1 MNHLEGALHKKKRNQ
16 RVTATKKRRKISDL
30 NPDIWIISKGRDSQF
45 DLSAIESGKNTDPV
59 KEYQI
64 SDIARYLLNPNP
76 IEVEKR
82 LIGCEIHYPQRT
94 ATKIIRNIK
103 RLFPRRLRKHWNG
116 NGIPPEVLISNC
128 KIKIPSLKDKD
139 FESHLNTIYES
150 LRAYDAVSKRLPQLD
165 PYKIAHIIGI
175 CQDIGGNFSYLKLQ
189 GSIDDKL
196 KYVNNYVSKSVGV
209 LLRKAHIA
217 DGLFEMR
224 GFDFGAYDSG
234 RTHRLIT
241 YQKNGKP
248 SCCVLN
254 SNNKVDF
261 AIDDAELIKYML
273 LLEQSLKADANLKN
287 AFDLCIRN
295 QASPFKL
302 FLNRQL
308 EVDYSKSP
316 FPEIY
321 RDILKAKN
329 IDPNQQNLIRP
340 ALNYLQIGISFNYIP
355 QSNGAEEKM
364 MTLISVLHDLR
375 ALDVLRKNLPQVYA
389 EISKYVSVS
398 EAGKFYLLDSI
409 EGFNH
414 DE

>member
-1 MNHLEGALHKKKRNQ
+1 M
-16 RVTATKKRRKISDL
+16 
-30 NPDIWIISKGRDSQF
+30 
-45 DLSAIESGKNTDPV
+45 
-59 KEYQI
+59 
-64 SDIARYLLNPNP
+64 
-76 IEVEKR
+76 
-82 LIGCEIHYPQRT
+82 
-94 ATKIIRNIK
+94 
-103 RLFPRRLRKHWNG
+103 
-116 NGIPPEVLISNC
+116 
-128 KIKIPSLKDKD
+128 
-139 FESHLNTIYES
+139 
-150 LRAYDAVSKRLPQLD
+150 
-165 PYKIAHIIGI
+165 
-175 CQDIGGNFSYLKLQ
+175 
-189 GSIDDKL
+189 
-196 KYVNNYVSKSVGV
+196 
-209 LLRKAHIA
+209 
-217 DGLFEMR
+217 
-224 GFDFGAYDSG
+224 
-234 RTHRLIT
+234 
-241 YQKNGKP
+241 
-248 SCCVLN
+248 N

-261 AIDDAELIKYML
+261 ALDDAELIKYML

-302 FLNRQL
+302 FLNKQF

-321 RDILKAKN
+321 RHILKANN

-375 ALDVLRKNLPQVYA
+375 ALDLLRKNLPRVYD

>member
-1 MNHLEGALHKKKRNQ
+1 
-16 RVTATKKRRKISDL
+16 VTATKTERKSSDL
-30 NPDIWIISKGRDSQF
+30 NSDIWIISKGKDSQF
-45 DLSAIESGKNTDPV
+45 DLSAIESGKNTDAV
-59 KEYQI
+59 REYQI
-64 SDIARYLLNPNP
+64 SDIAHYLLNPNP

-82 LIGCEIHYPQRT
+82 LVGCEIHYPQRT
-94 ATKIIRNIK
+94 ITKIIENIK
-103 RLFPRRLRKHWNG
+103 RVFPRRLRKNWHG
-116 NGIPPEVLISNC
+116 SAIPPEVLISNC

-139 FESHLNTIYES
+139 LESHLNTIYEA

-165 PYKIAHIIGI
+165 PYKIAHLIGI

-196 KYVNNYVSKSVGV
+196 KYLNNYVSKNVGV

-217 DGLFEMR
+217 EGLFEMR

-234 RTHRLIT
+234 RAHRLIT
-241 YQKNGKP
+241 YQKNGKRR
-248 SCCVLN
+248 SCVLD
-254 SNNKVDF
+254 SNNKVGY
-261 AIDDAELIKYML
+261 ALDDTELIKYML
-273 LLEQSLKADANLKN
+273 LLGQSLEADANLKN
-287 AFDLCIRN
+287 AFGLCIQK
-295 QASPFKL
+295 QAHPFKL
-302 FLNRQL
+302 FLNKQL

-316 FPEIY
+316 FPKIY

-329 IDPNQQNLIRP
+329 IAPNQQNLIRP

-375 ALDVLRKNLPQVYA
+375 ALDLLRKNLPQVYD
-389 EISKYVSVS
+389 EISKTVSIS

>member
-1 MNHLEGALHKKKRNQ
+1 M
-16 RVTATKKRRKISDL
+16 
-30 NPDIWIISKGRDSQF
+30 
-45 DLSAIESGKNTDPV
+45 
-59 KEYQI
+59 
-64 SDIARYLLNPNP
+64 
-76 IEVEKR
+76 
-82 LIGCEIHYPQRT
+82 
-94 ATKIIRNIK
+94 K
-103 RLFPRRLRKHWNG
+103 RLFPRKLRKNWNG
-116 NGIPPEVLISNC
+116 SGIPPEVLISNC
-128 KIKIPSLKDKD
+128 KVKIPSLKDKD
-139 FESHLNTIYES
+139 LESHLNTIYES
-150 LRAYDAVSKRLPQLD
+150 LRAYDTVSKRLPQVD
-165 PYKIAHIIGI
+165 AYKIAHIIGI
-175 CQDIGGNFSYLKLQ
+175 CQDVGGNFSYLKLQ

-196 KYVNNYVSKSVGV
+196 KYLNTYISKSVGV

-234 RTHRLIT
+234 RSHRLVA
-241 YQKNGKP
+241 YRKNGTQR
-248 SCCVLN
+248 CCVLN

-261 AIDDAELIKYML
+261 ALDDTELIKYML

-287 AFDLCIRN
+287 AFGLCIRN

-302 FLNRQL
+302 FLNKQL

-321 RDILKAKN
+321 RKILQAKN

-340 ALNYLQIGISFNYIP
+340 SLNYLQIGISFNYIP
-355 QSNGAEEKM
+355 QCNRTEEKM

-375 ALDVLRKNLPQVYA
+375 ALDTLRKKLPLVYD
-389 EISKYVSVS
+389 EIRKYVSVS
-398 EAGKFYLLDSI
+398 EAGMFYLLDSI

>member
-1 MNHLEGALHKKKRNQ
+1 MTAPKKK
-16 RVTATKKRRKISDL
+16 RKISDL
-30 NPDIWIISKGRDSQF
+30 NTDAWIISKGRDSQF
-45 DLSAIESGKNTDPV
+45 DLSAIESGKKTDAV
-59 KEYQI
+59 KEYEI

-76 IEVEKR
+76 IEIKKR
-82 LIGCEIHYPQRT
+82 LVGCEIHYLQRT
-94 ATKIIRNIK
+94 TTKIIENFK
-103 RLFPRRLRKHWNG
+103 RLFPRKLHKLWNG
-116 NGIPPEVLISNC
+116 NAIPPEVLISRC

-139 FESHLNTIYES
+139 LESHLHTIYES
-150 LRAYDAVSKRLPQLD
+150 LRSYDAVSKRLPQLD

-175 CQDIGGNFSYLKLQ
+175 CEDIGGNFSYLKLQ

-196 KYVNNYVSKSVGV
+196 KYVNNYISKSVGV

-217 DGLFEMR
+217 EGLFEMR
-224 GFDFGAYDSG
+224 GFDFGAYDPG

-241 YQKNGKP
+241 YQKNGNQR
-248 SCCVLN
+248 CCVLN

-261 AIDDAELIKYML
+261 ALDDAALIKYML

-287 AFDLCIRN
+287 ALGLCIRN

-302 FLNRQL
+302 FLNRKL

-316 FPEIY
+316 FPKIY

-329 IDPNQQNLIRP
+329 IDLNQQNQIRP
-340 ALNYLQIGISFNYIP
+340 SLNYLQIGISFNYIP
-355 QSNGAEEKM
+355 QSDSTEEKM
-364 MTLISVLHDLR
+364 TTLISVLHDLR
-375 ALDVLRKNLPQVYA
+375 ALEALRKNLPQVYD

-398 EAGKFYLLDSI
+398 AAGKFYLLDSI

>member
-1 MNHLEGALHKKKRNQ
+1 
-16 RVTATKKRRKISDL
+16 VTATKKKRKIYDL
-30 NPDIWIISKGRDSQF
+30 TPDVWIISKGRESKF
-45 DLSAIESGKNTDPV
+45 DLSAIEDGKNLDTV

-64 SDIARYLLNPNP
+64 SDIGRYLLNPNP

-94 ATKIIRNIK
+94 VTKIIQNMK
-103 RLFPRRLRKHWNG
+103 RLFPRKLRKNWNG
-116 NGIPPEVLISNC
+116 SGIPPEVLISNC

-139 FESHLNTIYES
+139 LESHLNTIYES
-150 LRAYDAVSKRLPQLD
+150 LRAYDTVSKRLPQVD
-165 PYKIAHIIGI
+165 AYKIAHIIGI
-175 CQDIGGNFSYLKLQ
+175 CQDVGGNFSYLKLQ

-196 KYVNNYVSKSVGV
+196 KYLNTHISKSVGV

-224 GFDFGAYDSG
+224 GFDFGAYDSA

-241 YQKNGKP
+241 YQKNGNQR
-248 SCCVLN
+248 CCVLN

-261 AIDDAELIKYML
+261 ALDDAELIKYML

-287 AFDLCIRN
+287 AFGLCIRN

-302 FLNRQL
+302 FLNKQL

-321 RDILKAKN
+321 RKILIAKN
-329 IDPNQQNLIRP
+329 IDPNQQNLIKP
-340 ALNYLQIGISFNYIP
+340 SLNYLQIGISFNYIP
-355 QSNGAEEKM
+355 QCNGTEEKM

-375 ALDVLRKNLPQVYA
+375 ALDVLRKKLPPVYD
-389 EISKYVSVS
+389 EIRKCVSVS
-398 EAGKFYLLDSI
+398 EAGTFYLLDSI

>member
-1 MNHLEGALHKKKRNQ
+1 LYAHCKKEGDQ
-16 RVTATKKRRKISDL
+16 RVTAPKKKRKISDL
-30 NPDIWIISKGRDSQF
+30 NTDAWIISKGRDSQF
-45 DLSAIESGKNTDPV
+45 DLSAIESGKNTDAV

-64 SDIARYLLNPNP
+64 SDIAHYLLNPNP
-76 IEVEKR
+76 IEVKKR
-82 LIGCEIHYPQRT
+82 LIGCEIHYLQRT
-94 ATKIIRNIK
+94 TTKIIENFK
-103 RLFPRRLRKHWNG
+103 RLFPRKLHKLWNG
-116 NGIPPEVLISNC
+116 NAIPPEVLISRC

-139 FESHLNTIYES
+139 LESHLHTIYES
-150 LRAYDAVSKRLPQLD
+150 LRSYDAVSKRLPQLD

-175 CQDIGGNFSYLKLQ
+175 CEDIGGNFSYLKLQ

-196 KYVNNYVSKSVGV
+196 KYVNNYISKSVGV

-217 DGLFEMR
+217 EGLFEMR
-224 GFDFGAYDSG
+224 GFDFGAYDPG

-241 YQKNGKP
+241 YQKNGNQR
-248 SCCVLN
+248 CCVLN

-261 AIDDAELIKYML
+261 ALDDAALIKYML
-273 LLEQSLKADANLKN
+273 LLEQSLKADVNLKN
-287 AFDLCIRN
+287 ALGLCIRN

-302 FLNRQL
+302 FLNRKL

-316 FPEIY
+316 FPKIY

-329 IDPNQQNLIRP
+329 IDLNQQNLIRP
-340 ALNYLQIGISFNYIP
+340 SLNYLQIGISFNYIP
-355 QSNGAEEKM
+355 QSDSTEEKM
-364 MTLISVLHDLR
+364 TTLISVLHDLR
-375 ALDVLRKNLPQVYA
+375 ALEALRKNLPQVYD

-398 EAGKFYLLDSI
+398 AAGKFYLLDSI

>member
-1 MNHLEGALHKKKRNQ
+1 MTVTKKK
-16 RVTATKKRRKISDL
+16 RKISDL
-30 NPDIWIISKGRDSQF
+30 NTDVWIISKGRDSQF
-45 DLSAIESGKNTDPV
+45 DLSAIESGKNTEAV
-59 KEYQI
+59 TEYQI
-64 SDIARYLLNPNP
+64 SDIAHYLLNPNP

-82 LIGCEIHYPQRT
+82 LIGCEIHYPQST
-94 ATKIIRNIK
+94 VTKIIANIK

-128 KIKIPSLKDKD
+128 KIKIPPLKDKD
-139 FESHLNTIYES
+139 FEAHLNTIYES
-150 LRAYDAVSKRLPQLD
+150 LRAYDAVSKRLPRLD

-175 CQDIGGNFSYLKLQ
+175 CQDIGGNYSYLKLQ

-196 KYVNNYVSKSVGV
+196 KYVNNYISKSVGV
-209 LLRKAHIA
+209 LLRKAQIA
-217 DGLFEMR
+217 EGLFEMR

-241 YQKNGKP
+241 YQKNEKRR
-248 SCCVLN
+248 CCVLN
-254 SNNKVDF
+254 SNNK
-261 AIDDAELIKYML
+261 
-273 LLEQSLKADANLKN
+273 
-287 AFDLCIRN
+287 
-295 QASPFKL
+295 L
-302 FLNRQL
+302 FLNKQF

-316 FPEIY
+316 FPKIY
-321 RDILKAKN
+321 RNILKANN

-340 ALNYLQIGISFNYIP
+340 SLNYLQIGISFNYMP

-375 ALDVLRKNLPQVYA
+375 ALDVLRKKLPQVYD

>member
-1 MNHLEGALHKKKRNQ
+1 MTAIKKKR
-16 RVTATKKRRKISDL
+16 KIYDL
-30 NPDIWIISKGRDSQF
+30 NPDVWIISKGRDSQF
-45 DLSAIESGKNTDPV
+45 DLSTIDSAKNSDAV

-64 SDIARYLLNPNP
+64 SDITRYLLNPNP

-103 RLFPRRLRKHWNG
+103 RLFPRRMRKRWNG

-196 KYVNNYVSKSVGV
+196 KYVNNYISKSVGV

-217 DGLFEMR
+217 EGLFEMR
-224 GFDFGAYDSG
+224 GFDFSTYDSG
-234 RTHRLIT
+234 RIHRLIS
-241 YQKNGKP
+241 YQKNGK
-248 SCCVLN
+248 SGCCVLD

-261 AIDDAELIKYML
+261 ALDDAELIKYML

-295 QASPFKL
+295 QANPFKL
-302 FLNRQL
+302 FLNKQL

-321 RDILKAKN
+321 RGILKAKN

-340 ALNYLQIGISFNYIP
+340 SLNYLQIGISFNYIP

>member
-1 MNHLEGALHKKKRNQ
+1 M
-16 RVTATKKRRKISDL
+16 TAITKKRKIYDL
-30 NPDIWIISKGRDSQF
+30 TPDVWIISKGRDSQF
-45 DLSAIESGKNTDPV
+45 DLSAIEDGKNLDTV

-94 ATKIIRNIK
+94 ATKIIQNMK
-103 RLFPRRLRKHWNG
+103 RLFPRKLRKNWNG
-116 NGIPPEVLISNC
+116 SGIPPEVLISNC
-128 KIKIPSLKDKD
+128 KVKIPSLKDKD
-139 FESHLNTIYES
+139 LESHLNTIYES
-150 LRAYDAVSKRLPQLD
+150 LRAYDTVSKRLPQVD
-165 PYKIAHIIGI
+165 AYKIAHIIGI
-175 CQDIGGNFSYLKLQ
+175 CQDVGGNFSYLKLQ

-196 KYVNNYVSKSVGV
+196 KYLNTYISKSVGV

-234 RTHRLIT
+234 RSHRLVA
-241 YQKNGKP
+241 YRKNGTQR
-248 SCCVLN
+248 CCVLN

-261 AIDDAELIKYML
+261 ALDDTELIKYML

-287 AFDLCIRN
+287 AFGLCIRN

-302 FLNRQL
+302 FLNKQL

-321 RDILKAKN
+321 RKILQAKN

-340 ALNYLQIGISFNYIP
+340 SLNYLQIGISFNYIP
-355 QSNGAEEKM
+355 QCNRTEEKM

-375 ALDVLRKNLPQVYA
+375 ALDTLRKKLPLVYD
-389 EISKYVSVS
+389 EIRKYVSVS
-398 EAGKFYLLDSI
+398 EAGMFYLLDSI

>member
-1 MNHLEGALHKKKRNQ
+1 M
-16 RVTATKKRRKISDL
+16 TATKKKRKISDL
-30 NPDIWIISKGRDSQF
+30 NPDVWIISKGRDSQF
-45 DLSAIESGKNTDPV
+45 DLSTIESGKNSDAV

-94 ATKIIRNIK
+94 VTKIIQNIK
-103 RLFPRRLRKHWNG
+103 RLFPRRLRRHWNG

-128 KIKIPSLKDKD
+128 KLKIPSLKDKD

-196 KYVNNYVSKSVGV
+196 KYVNNYISKSVGV

-217 DGLFEMR
+217 EGLFEMR

-241 YQKNGKP
+241 YQKNGKQG
-248 SCCVLN
+248 CCVLN

-261 AIDDAELIKYML
+261 ALDDAELIKYML
-273 LLEQSLKADANLKN
+273 LLEQSLKADVNLKN

-295 QASPFKL
+295 QANPFKL

-355 QSNGAEEKM
+355 QSNGAEENM
-364 MTLISVLHDLR
+364 MTLISVMHDLR